1 MKHESASIHEMFD
14 SSSPFR
20 GAFRSRSVDIRTS
33 AAWRAS
39 RRLLGQFESVSLG
52 AA

>member
-1 MKHESASIHEMFD
+1 MKHESASIHEMFA

-20 GAFRSRSVDIRTS
+20 GAFRSRSVDIHTS

-39 RRLLGQFESVSLG
+39 RRLLSQFDSVSLG

>member
-1 MKHESASIHEMFD
+1 MHEVDSIHEMYAG
-14 SSSPFR
+14 SSPFR
-20 GAFRSRSVDIRTS
+20 GAYRSRSVDIRTS

-39 RRLLGQFESVSLG
+39 SRLLSQFSSVKLG

>member
-1 MKHESASIHEMFD
+1 MKHESASIHEMFA

-39 RRLLGQFESVSLG
+39 KRLLSQFDSVALG